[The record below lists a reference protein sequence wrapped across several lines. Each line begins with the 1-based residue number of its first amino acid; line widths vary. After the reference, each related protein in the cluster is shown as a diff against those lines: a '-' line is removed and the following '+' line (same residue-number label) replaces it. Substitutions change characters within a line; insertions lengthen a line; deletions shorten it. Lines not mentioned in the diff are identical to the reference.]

1 MNQEDVRQMRQ
12 VTFVM
17 SQVACA
23 YAEIEAMKA
32 ENTYRERRGEVIA
45 WDHDAFMAV
54 HDKYG
59 LGHNSAL
66 TTLNGGAW

>member
-1 MNQEDVRQMRQ
+1 MNHEDVRQMRQ
-12 VTFVM
+12 VAFVM

-32 ENTYRERRGEVIA
+32 ENAYREHRGEVIA

-54 HDKYG
+54 PDKYG